1 MCVVLGKVCAERQWM
16 KGCLR
21 VSPVLDGNASGE
33 AEDLCRRAGPMA
45 GEEWKKGRLFLLLL
59 MDPPRSRSFTH
70 ISGRQDSTMTL
81 PIHT

>member
-33 AEDLCRRAGPMA
+33 AEDLSRLAGPVA
-45 GEEWKKGRLFLLLL
+45 GEEWKKGRLFLLFLRALL
-59 MDPPRSRSFTH
+59 CKSLDWPHRLVDALVLTH
-70 ISGRQDSTMTL
+70 
-81 PIHT
+81 